1 MCVPTLNQIGL
12 YCMKHDAVYLHHI
25 LDAMGR
31 IETYIA
37 GLEREAFF
45 QGLMVQDAVVRQ
57 LEIIGETSRRLSDD
71 FRDRHAYIPWR
82 AIIGMR
88 NRIAHDYI
96 NIDLQVV
103 WEVVRQDLPL
113 LKDQITGLV

>member
-12 YCMKHDAVYLHHI
+12 CCMK
-25 LDAMGR
+25 
-31 IETYIA
+31 
-37 GLEREAFF
+37 
-45 QGLMVQDAVVRQ
+45 
-57 LEIIGETSRRLSDD
+57 
-71 FRDRHAYIPWR
+71 
-82 AIIGMR
+82 
-88 NRIAHDYI
+88 HDYI